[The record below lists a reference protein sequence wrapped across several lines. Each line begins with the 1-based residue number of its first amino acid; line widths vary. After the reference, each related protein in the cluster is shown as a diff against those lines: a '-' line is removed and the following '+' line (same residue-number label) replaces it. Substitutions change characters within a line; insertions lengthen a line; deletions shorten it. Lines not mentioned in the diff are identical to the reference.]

1 MNRSNK
7 YLNRMLFSISVSML
21 NRPCLLGVV
30 LHWFS
35 LCVCGVEKFSD
46 KGRFHCI
53 SGLDVDRFYVV
64 SSKLTCKLQFSNLI
78 AVCHCFIMCLFYPV
92 TN

>member
-46 KGRFHCI
+46 KGRFHCALTEHHAMEVYWG
-53 SGLDVDRFYVV
+53 SGGIVL
-64 SSKLTCKLQFSNLI
+64 LI
-78 AVCHCFIMCLFYPV
+78 L
-92 TN
+92 